1 MWQHRHELCMILREG
16 RVNEK
21 HRRKTECA
29 RNMTVMRQSRY
40 KDYDSSPKSC
50 CSTFVWSRNISEK
63 KKWIQNS
70 AGRQEEYKMKEWD
83 SLEISNSF
91 QPLLKKKQQS
101 DRLNWEEL
109 TMDFA

>member
-40 KDYDSSPKSC
+40 KDYDSTPKSLLLYIC
-50 CSTFVWSRNISEK
+50 LIKEHFWK